1 MYHLDREIAEQPIS
15 VKNSFSN
22 IMDDQ
27 EKVKS
32 LFNER
37 RNTFV
42 IGSGS
47 SYHSGTLPYG
57 SCR

>member
-32 LFNER
+32 LFNE
-37 RNTFV
+37 
-42 IGSGS
+42 ID
-47 SYHSGTLPYG
+47 LPQLNLEHF
-57 SCR
+57 SALFI